1 VLGFGLGDFD
11 AEGLGEALPTCGEG
25 RTPLLAPGL
34 APATTE
40 CFDDLRSP
48 AECVLFGDVDPDDAG
63 EVAEEDGGFW
73 FEVWSSTRTAPAPRT
88 ARATAAAH
96 AASA

>member
-11 AEGLGEALPTCGEG
+11 AEGLGEAWPTCGEG
-25 RTPLLAPGL
+25 TMPLLAPGL
-34 APATTE
+34 ATTE

-48 AECVLFGDVDPDDAG
+48 AECGLAEAVGPDDAG
-63 EVAEEDGGFW
+63 VEPEEDGAFW

-96 AASA
+96 PAST